1 MIEAAVIGTSGAVL
15 GMACSPIVVGILARM
30 LENSASG
37 QSIPVSISVPVLAAV
52 GLGALAV
59 SLVFAAI
66 PARSGSNLV
75 ITDALRSE

>member
-1 MIEAAVIGTSGAVL
+1 
-15 GMACSPIVVGILARM
+15 M